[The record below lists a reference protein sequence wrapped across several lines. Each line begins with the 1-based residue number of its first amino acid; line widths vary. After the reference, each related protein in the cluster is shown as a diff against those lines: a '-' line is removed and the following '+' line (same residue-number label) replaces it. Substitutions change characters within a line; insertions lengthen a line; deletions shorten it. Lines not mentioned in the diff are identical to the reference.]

1 MDNLQRIDDWL
12 AALLAKLTPAER
24 KALLRGVARDLRK
37 RQQERIRL
45 QQNPDGTAFEPRR
58 VSLKDKKGR
67 IRRQMF
73 SKLRAAKYLKAS
85 ATATEADVGFIGSAQ
100 RLARVHHYG
109 LRDRVREHGP
119 VVKYAARQLLGM
131 DTELINHILNK
142 LHVSIK

>member
-1 MDNLQRIDDWL
+1 M
-12 AALLAKLTPAER
+12 
-24 KALLRGVARDLRK
+24 
-37 RQQERIRL
+37 
-45 QQNPDGTAFEPRR
+45 
-58 VSLKDKKGR
+58 
-67 IRRQMF
+67 
-73 SKLRAAKYLKAS
+73 
-85 ATATEADVGFIGSAQ
+85 GSAQ

>member
-1 MDNLQRIDDWL
+1 MDDFQHIEGWL
-12 AALLAKLTPAER
+12 AALLAKLSPAER
-24 KALLRGVARDLRK
+24 KTLLRELARDLRK
-37 RQQERIRL
+37 RQQDRIRM
-45 QQNPDGTAFEPRR
+45 QQNPDGSAFEPRR

-67 IRRQMF
+67 VRRQMF

-131 DTELINHILNK
+131 DEPTIDAIRTQIVAHLD
-142 LHVSIK
+142 